1 VSDQVQDETE
11 TPSPYDVAVER
22 TKRSLARNP
31 QISAADFF
39 VRFLEPLLE
48 EIRSEYAGSLE
59 AIEETLESLD
69 IPDEDALE
77 QAKQLILMLGNLV
90 DNTFARVGWIDAT
103 GTTEQMPADIEKAF
117 RQAADETRSFFE
129 RLAELEDEEDDEDE
143 EEEADEEAEAE
154 ANAGAAEGAEA

>member
-1 VSDQVQDETE
+1 MSDQVQDETE

-59 AIEETLESLD
+59 AIEETLENLD
-69 IPDEDALE
+69 LPDEDTLE

-90 DNTFARVGWIDAT
+90 DNTFARVGWISPKGPTD
-103 GTTEQMPADIEKAF
+103 QMPADIEKAF
-117 RQAADETRSFFE
+117 RQAAGETRSFFE
-129 RLAELEDEEDDEDE
+129 RLAELEDEEDEDEDEDEDE
-143 EEEADEEAEAE
+143 EEEAEAE
-154 ANAGAAEGAEA
+154 ANAGAAEA

>member
-1 VSDQVQDETE
+1 MSDQVQDETE
-11 TPSPYDVAVER
+11 TPSPYEVAVER

-59 AIEETLESLD
+59 AIEETLENLD
-69 IPDEDALE
+69 LPDEDTLE

-90 DNTFARVGWIDAT
+90 DNTFARVGWISPQGPTD
-103 GTTEQMPADIEKAF
+103 QMPADIEKAF
-117 RQAADETRSFFE
+117 RQAAGETRSFFE
-129 RLAELEDEEDDEDE
+129 RLAELEDEDDED
-143 EEEADEEAEAE
+143 EEADEEAEAE
-154 ANAGAAEGAEA
+154 ANAGAAEA

>member
-1 VSDQVQDETE
+1 MSDQVQDETE

-39 VRFLEPLLE
+39 VRFLEPLLQ
-48 EIRSEYAGSLE
+48 EIRAEYTDSLE

-90 DNTFARVGWIDAT
+90 DNTFARVGWIDAK
-103 GTTEQMPADIEKAF
+103 GTTEQIPADIEKAF
-117 RQAADETRSFFE
+117 RQAAGETRSFFE
-129 RLAELEDEEDDEDE
+129 RLAELEDEEDDEDEDE

-154 ANAGAAEGAEA
+154 ANAGAAEA

>member
-1 VSDQVQDETE
+1 MSDQVQEEEVE

-39 VRFLEPLLE
+39 VRFLEPLLQ
-48 EIRSEYAGSLE
+48 EIRAEYTDSLE

-103 GTTEQMPADIEKAF
+103 GTTEQMPADIGKAF
-117 RQAADETRSFFE
+117 RQAAGETRSFFE

-143 EEEADEEAEAE
+143 EADEEAEAE
-154 ANAGAAEGAEA
+154 ADAGAAEA